1 MSLLIK
7 RIVNNKKLYTN
18 LLVRCMHSHSPYNND
33 NNNNNNNNNNNIDN
47 TIDYTKISNCDDIKK
62 HIDVKYDMI
71 RAELGDL
78 KDKQD
83 WILIG
88 VSPLYIYSI
97 LNFIGI
103 LCGFK

>member
-7 RIVNNKKLYTN
+7 RIVNNKKLNTN

-33 NNNNNNNNNNNIDN
+33 NNNNNIDN
-47 TIDYTKISNCDDIKK
+47 AIDYTKISNCDDIKK
-62 HIDVKYDMI
+62 HIDARYDMI
-71 RAELGDL
+71 QAELDDL

-97 LNFIGI
+97 LNCIGI